1 MALAAMSTPYVLC
14 AVVEFLIFLGSFLAA
29 AALRFA
35 PAGGALFGHEP
46 IWARALVTTVLMQL
60 SFYYGELY
68 ENQGLRRRMEL
79 FLRLGQC
86 FAGGLVALMVV
97 TFVAPPLLVGRGILA
112 LFLAVSFGAVLAW
125 RHVFMWAFAR
135 EALCDRVLVLGTG
148 HSARQIAEEMIARAP
163 LGYRVLGFL
172 TEHRVEVGRRLF
184 NPSVLGTVDEL
195 HRLVGEQG
203 ATMIVVAQ
211 EDRRKRM
218 PVGELLR
225 CRLAGVRVR
234 EVADVYERMTGRLL
248 LEDLRPSWLI
258 FAQGFNKPRLL
269 SSTKR
274 IVEGVLAV
282 VLLLV
287 TAPLLALIALAV
299 RLDSRGPVVYGQS
312 RVGERG
318 RTFSLLKFRTMRED
332 AEAITGPV
340 WASGARDP
348 RVTRV
353 GRFLRKVRLDELP
366 QLLNVLR
373 GEMSFVGPRPE
384 RPHFVEKL
392 RQVIPY
398 YDERHS
404 VRPGITGW
412 AQVRFPYGSTI
423 EDAEQKLQYDLYYV
437 KNMSLIMDLA
447 IVFETAKVALLGRG
461 AR

>member
-1 MALAAMSTPYVLC
+1 MAGVSTPFVLC
-14 AVVEFLIFLGSFLAA
+14 ALVEFLLFLASFFAA
-29 AALRFA
+29 AAIRFA
-35 PAGGALFGHEP
+35 PQGGALFGHEP
-46 IWARALVTTVLMQL
+46 LWARALVSSVVMQV

-68 ENQGLRRRMEL
+68 ENQGLRRRIEL

-86 FAGGLVALMVV
+86 FAGGVVALMVV
-97 TFVAPPLLVGRGILA
+97 GFMLPPLEVGRGLLA
-112 LFLAVSFGAVLAW
+112 LFLGVSFAAVLAW
-125 RHVFMWAFAR
+125 RLVFTWAFGR

-148 HSARQIAEEMIARAP
+148 HSARQIAEEMVERAP
-163 LGYRVLGFL
+163 LGYRVVGFL
-172 TEHRVEVGRRLF
+172 TEHQVEVGRRLF

-195 HRLVGEQG
+195 HRLVGEHG
-203 ATMIVVAQ
+203 ATLIVVAQ

-234 EVADVYERMTGRLL
+234 EAADVYERMTGRLL

-258 FAQGFNKPRLL
+258 FSQGFNKPRLL
-269 SSTKR
+269 SNTKR
-274 IVEGVLAV
+274 IGEAVMAAGLLAI
-282 VLLLV
+282 

-299 RLDSRGPVVYGQS
+299 RLDSRGPALYGQT

-318 RTFSLLKFRTMRED
+318 RTFALLKFRTMRED

-340 WASGARDP
+340 WASGAWDP
-348 RVTRV
+348 RVTRI

-392 RQVIPY
+392 RAVIPY

-447 IVFETAKVALLGRG
+447 IILETAKVALLGRG